1 MHPNLSTAGFES
13 VGDSQRTK
21 PLSKRTMAISRLRK
35 NPSISGSFSGEF
47 TERVC

>member
-1 MHPNLSTAGFES
+1 MRPKWSMAGFES

-21 PLSKRTMAISRLRK
+21 RLSKRTMAFSRIRK
-35 NPSISGSFSGEF
+35 NASISGSFSGEL